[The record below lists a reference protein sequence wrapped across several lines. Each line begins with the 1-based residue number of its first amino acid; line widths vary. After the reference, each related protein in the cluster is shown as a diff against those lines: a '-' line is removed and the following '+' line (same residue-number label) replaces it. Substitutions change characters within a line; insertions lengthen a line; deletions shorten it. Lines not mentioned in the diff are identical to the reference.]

1 MIDFDGL
8 VLAACV
14 GAFGTP
20 VVYTTVAGQTFDT
33 LADATPLMG
42 IFERADKQ
50 VRLDRNGEWIDTARP
65 TLGIRVSDLV
75 SAGVDPAALPT
86 AGETMLIEAQLYRIN
101 GAPPPD
107 SAGHMQ
113 LTLMIV
119 SDA

>member
-8 VLAACV
+8 VLSACV

-20 VVYTTVAGQTFDT
+20 VAYTTVAGQVFDT
-33 LADATPLMG
+33 LADGTPLSG

-50 VRLDRNGEWIDTARP
+50 IRPDRNGEWIDTARP
-65 TLGIRVSDLV
+65 TLGIRVSDLL

-86 AGETMLIEAQLYRIN
+86 AGETMLIEAALWQIT

-113 LTLMIV
+113 LTLMTV
-119 SDA
+119 GDA